1 MHAAGTQ
8 YGVPRGLKR
17 RVLLCAVFLPFIRI
31 LVKAAFGAYTFKL
44 RFMNCWINVLIRAR
58 SAFYSAF
65 KGLIRPFGRLMDS
78 TLLEVK
84 DLKTYF
90 LTDAGTARAVEA
102 VSFSISE
109 RQVIGIVGESGC
121 GKSVTA
127 HSIMRLV
134 PSPGI
139 IAGGEVRFGGKNLL
153 ALSDREMEAI
163 RGNEISMIFQ
173 EPMTSLNPVFR
184 VGDQIG
190 EVLLQHKN
198 ISRKEAEKQTI
209 RLLHQVGIP
218 SPEIRM
224 REYPHKMSGGMRQRV
239 MIAMA
244 IACNP
249 RLIIADE
256 PTTAL
261 DVTIQA
267 QILTLLDSLRRT
279 HGMSVLLITHDLAV
293 IAQMAEQVLV
303 MYTGRVVEHAN
314 VRDLFKNPLHP
325 YTQGL
330 MRSVP
335 GHAAGNGKRRL
346 EAIAGVVPS
355 LLALPPGCKF
365 NTRCPYSFD
374 RCFREEP
381 PLAAPDGGHPVRC
394 WLY

>member
-1 MHAAGTQ
+1 
-8 YGVPRGLKR
+8 
-17 RVLLCAVFLPFIRI
+17 
-31 LVKAAFGAYTFKL
+31 
-44 RFMNCWINVLIRAR
+44 
-58 SAFYSAF
+58 
-65 KGLIRPFGRLMDS
+65 MDS

>member
-1 MHAAGTQ
+1 
-8 YGVPRGLKR
+8 
-17 RVLLCAVFLPFIRI
+17 
-31 LVKAAFGAYTFKL
+31 
-44 RFMNCWINVLIRAR
+44 
-58 SAFYSAF
+58 
-65 KGLIRPFGRLMDS
+65 MDS
-78 TLLEVK
+78 TLLEVQ
-84 DLKTYF
+84 DLRTYF
-90 LTDAGTARAVEA
+90 LTEAGTARAVDS

-127 HSIMRLV
+127 HSIMRLI
-134 PSPGI
+134 PPPGV
-139 IAGGEVRFGGKNLL
+139 IAGGKIRFAGKDLL
-153 ALSDREMEAI
+153 ALSDKEMEAI

-190 EVLLQHKN
+190 EVLLRHKKVTK
-198 ISRKEAEKQTI
+198 KEAGEQTE
-209 RLLHQVGIP
+209 RLLRLVGIP
-218 SPEIRM
+218 SPEIRV
-224 REYPHKMSGGMRQRV
+224 RDYPHKMSGGMRQRV

-267 QILTLLDSLRRT
+267 QILALLDGLRQS

-293 IAQMAEQVLV
+293 IAEMAEQVLV
-303 MYTGRVVEHAN
+303 MYTGRIVEHAN
-314 VRDLFKNPLHP
+314 VRDLFSKPLHP

-330 MRSVP
+330 MRSIP
-335 GHAAGNGKRRL
+335 GQAVGNGKKRL

-365 NTRCPYSFD
+365 NTRCPHVFD

-381 PLAAPDGGHPVRC
+381 PLAVAAGGHPVRC